1 MIGER
6 KTKNSVRLY
15 SASVLALCGAAAA
28 AYNDQSAQ
36 SYTTC
41 KDRRWLLGYRVDDGR
56 SVKRTN
62 NTAQRKK
69 GRKKEKRALV
79 RDHLQFHGALTC
91 ALYIFRLKW
100 RREWLKPY
108 EGPLEEAK
116 KKGRE
121 KHRASARLIKNQ
133 LAETSLSSSVRNPS
147 RRGADVKSS
156 SLHATGRP
164 HCCWLL
170 FHNTPLLSS
179 LQTN

>member
-62 NTAQRKK
+62 NTAYRKK
-69 GRKKEKRALV
+69 RAEKERKE
-79 RDHLQFHGALTC
+79 HL
-91 ALYIFRLKW
+91 
-100 RREWLKPY
+100 
-108 EGPLEEAK
+108 
-116 KKGRE
+116 
-121 KHRASARLIKNQ
+121 
-133 LAETSLSSSVRNPS
+133 
-147 RRGADVKSS
+147 
-156 SLHATGRP
+156 
-164 HCCWLL
+164 
-170 FHNTPLLSS
+170 
-179 LQTN
+179 